1 MRMAMRWWADTYLPD
16 SDGEDSVM
24 GMKIPG
30 FAMMKQMGLGLW
42 NFFTIGLPELWN
54 RLTLWSSEL
63 NDKLF
68 GEEGMFSS
76 LEDTKIT
83 IKKIIFAIIK
93 GKTKKL
99 AKGGFAILNKVVGWI
114 AKPLNIWIPGAGAV
128 LVVIVKILEEL
139 YKIAGSFIFNKI
151 MDAQNAA
158 EKTSKDQHQYIAKLT
173 NREQM

>member
-1 MRMAMRWWADTYLPD
+1 MKWWADTYLPNN
-16 SDGEDSVM
+16 DGEDSVM

-83 IKKIIFAIIK
+83 IKKILFAIIK

-99 AKGGFAILNKVVGWI
+99 TKGAFAVLDKVVGWI
-114 AKPLNIWIPGAGAV
+114 AKPLNVWIPGAGVV
-128 LVVIVKILEEL
+128 LIVIVKIIEEL

-151 MDAQNAA
+151 MNAQNAA
-158 EKTSKDQHQYIAKLT
+158 EKTSKDQH
-173 NREQM
+173 